1 MAIYFLC
8 PRLRKLTGGERLVLK
23 LAEHLTLEGQPVKIV
38 THYLSETCR
47 PVLADQVGLIE
58 TGHQLNVF
66 HNHYLNAPLEYL
78 MSPALL
84 GEIGEDAEGI
94 CFFGPPSLPALWWA
108 KIAKGVKV
116 PCLYFCWEPPR
127 FLYSDQKE
135 VVSRMGMAGKL
146 THPLLPLYRRLDKRM
161 TTQADAIL
169 TVSDF
174 AAGQIEQAYG
184 LTAYAITLGP
194 SAIGPPDPRRVAEL
208 RERYGLANAQGTVLT
223 VNHLHPRKRI
233 DLFLHAM
240 KHVVMNMPRA
250 IALIVGTGPER
261 RRLLNL
267 RQELGL
273 EKNVILCGFVPEKD
287 LAAHYALSEIYVHTA
302 KLESFGLSVIE
313 AEANGLPVVSV
324 DEGGPKET
332 ILSGQTGFLTKA
344 EPASLANKI
353 LYLLQNR
360 RQARQMGR
368 AGQKYVTS
376 KYRWEQ
382 GAREFLRI
390 YRACQKR

>member
-1 MAIYFLC
+1 MTIYFLC
-8 PRLRKLTGGERLVLK
+8 PCLRKLTGGERLVLK

-47 PVLADQVGLIE
+47 PALADQVGLIE

-66 HNHYLNAPLEYL
+66 HNHYLNASLEYL

-84 GEIGEDAEGI
+84 GEVGEDAEGI

-108 KIAKGVKV
+108 KTAKRVEI

-127 FLYSDQKE
+127 FLYSDQEE
-135 VVSRMGMAGKL
+135 VVSRMGIAGKL
-146 THPLLPLYRRLDKRM
+146 TRPLFPLYRQLDKRM
-161 TTQADAIL
+161 ITQADAIL

-174 AAGQIEQAYG
+174 AARQIEQAYG

-194 SAIGPPDPRRVAEL
+194 SAIGPADSRRVTEL
-208 RERYGLANAQGTVLT
+208 WKQYGLVNAEGTILT

-233 DLFLHAM
+233 DLFLQAM
-240 KHVVMNMPRA
+240 KLVVMNMPRA
-250 IALIVGTGPER
+250 TALIVGTGPER
-261 RRLLNL
+261 RRLLDL
-267 RQELGL
+267 RQKLGL

-287 LAAHYALSEIYVHTA
+287 LAAHYALSDIYVHTA
-302 KLESFGLSVIE
+302 KVESFGLSVLE
-313 AEANGLPVVSV
+313 ATANGLPVVSV
-324 DEGGPKET
+324 DEGGPKE
-332 ILSGQTGFLTKA
+332 IVLPGRTGFLTRP
-344 EPASLANKI
+344 EPESIAKKI

-376 KYRWEQ
+376 KYRWEE
-382 GAREFLRI
+382 GAQEFLRI